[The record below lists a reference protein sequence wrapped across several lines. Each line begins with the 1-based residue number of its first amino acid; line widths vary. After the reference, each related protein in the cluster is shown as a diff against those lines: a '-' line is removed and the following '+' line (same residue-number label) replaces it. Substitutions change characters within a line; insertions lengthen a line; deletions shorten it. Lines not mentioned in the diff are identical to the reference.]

1 MCKSE
6 CRASLGGAH
15 LDLRTRLRTWL
26 RTVGTVRTKVRSV
39 SNHKALYFT
48 GFGAGRVRTCGP
60 NCSPCR
66 YRYCG
71 GLRTAYGYCIG
82 RTLKLSKLREL
93 LKVRCIATN
102 ASVVLLS

>member
-15 LDLRTRLRTWL
+15 LDLRTWL

-48 GFGAGRVRTCGP
+48 GFVAAGCAPAALIFHAV
-60 NCSPCR
+60 
-66 YRYCG
+66 
-71 GLRTAYGYCIG
+71 A
-82 RTLKLSKLREL
+82 
-93 LKVRCIATN
+93 IAIAEVCAPHTYI
-102 ASVVLLS
+102 A